1 MDIISPVSRL
11 ERDISMSESASSTIR
26 DAAGRF
32 VPGQSG
38 NPAGKVPGTRNHATR
53 LRALMAEGEEAEIG
67 RIVIDKAKAGDAV
80 AARFVVG
87 HLYPRPRA
95 RTVALEL
102 ADGLPA
108 TNVVAAHDA
117 VLEAMFAGEI
127 APDEAE
133 AMTRVLD
140 ARTRALDAWR
150 KERHERV
157 WNRGF
162 PAMRP
167 AKAPMPPLD
176 ENEPEPSPACGR
188 GQGECVRYN
197 ADSAEPSR
205 HPHPDPPERL
215 SKGPEGEGESPD
227 SLHSACI
234 AQADWLPTASN
245 LPPELRPIER
255 ELLLALGDLGR
266 ALERRKA
273 GGDRAGRPDRT

>member
-1 MDIISPVSRL
+1 MSISDSN
-11 ERDISMSESASSTIR
+11 IQR

-53 LRALMAEGEEAEIG
+53 LRALMDEGEEAAIG

-188 GQGECVRYN
+188 GQGEGIRYH

-205 HPHPDPPERL
+205 HPHPDPLPHA
-215 SKGPEGEGESPD
+215 GEGE
-227 SLHSACI
+227 
-234 AQADWLPTASN
+234 
-245 LPPELRPIER
+245 ER
-255 ELLLALGDLGR
+255 ESA
-266 ALERRKA
+266 RRGQGESSGSPA
-273 GGDRAGRPDRT
+273 FRLHRAGAAGDAAAVTPLDHAQFEALTARAREQGKTPP